1 MRISDW
7 SSDLCSSDLRSFI
20 LVTLALLDSQLL
32 GLRTL
37 FDLGGDARL
46 AAVMDARAR
55 RFQRLLE
62 IGDRGF
68 LAATGILELAHAQR
82 EDFRTQLALLGCC
95 EVIARGFLRFVRVA
109 DVGNAGRFPARDDM
123 ITPRAR
129 ICQMG

>member
-7 SSDLCSSDLRSFI
+7 SSDVCSSDLLARVLQALLLTCERSFS
-20 LVTLALLDSQLL
+20 LVNLALLVSQFLC
-32 GLRTL
+32 LRTL

-82 EDFRTQLALLGCC
+82 EDFRTQLALLGLQ
-95 EVIARGFLRFVRVA
+95 VAIFLGVR
-109 DVGNAGRFPARDDM
+109 RLRSEEHPSELHSLL
-123 ITPRAR
+123 
-129 ICQMG
+129 